1 MKKIY
6 YFLLPII
13 VVTLNSCEK
22 TIIIDSHQ
30 SAASVVIEGLITNQ
44 PGGQHIKI
52 SKTSDFYQNGVTERV
67 TNAIVMVHDNL
78 GIETKFIHN
87 PTGTEDKTGYYYA
100 SAGFSGEIGRTYT
113 LSVQIGNE
121 LYMAED
127 KLLPVTTIDSLSY
140 RVNEDEVEDPKIEG
154 KFYELL
160 AYMKEPQETKD
171 YYLFKFYRNDSI
183 TYYLR
188 NSDIYFTDDTGIGED
203 IDGIPSPV
211 YFAVNDKAR
220 MEIHSLSRN
229 AFLYYNDLFNLIN
242 NDGGMISP
250 PPTNPRTNLTNGAL
264 GYFRTSA
271 VNSATIT
278 IEQ

>member
-6 YFLLPII
+6 FNLLL
-13 VVTLNSCEK
+13 VALFAFTACEES
-22 TIIIDSHQ
+22 IIIDAHS
-30 SAASVVIEGLITNQ
+30 SNPSIVIEGLITNQ
-44 PGGQHIKI
+44 AGKQYVKI
-52 SKTSDFYQNGVTERV
+52 SNSVDFYQDGSTQRIA
-67 TNAIVMVHDNL
+67 NATVMVSDDL
-78 GIETKFIHN
+78 GNETYFAHN
-87 PTGTEDKTGYYYA
+87 PSGDDNTLGYYYA
-100 SAGFSGEIGRTYT
+100 DPSFKGEIGRTYK
-113 LSVQIGNE
+113 LLVMIGNE
-121 LYMAED
+121 SYTAED

-140 RVNEDEVEDPKIEG
+140 RINEDQQEDPKIEG
-154 KFYELL
+154 KVYELL

-188 NSDIYFTDDTGIGED
+188 NSDIYFTDDTGIGEN

-211 YFAVNDKAR
+211 YFAVNDKAK

-250 PPTNPRTNLTNGAL
+250 PPVNPRTNLTNGAL
-264 GYFRTSA
+264 GFFRTSA
-271 VNSATIT
+271 VNSASIQ
-278 IEQ
+278 IQE